1 MQGRSPRSQRGPCR
15 RSAMTPLPFETQV
28 RAVLDEL
35 RPMLRADGGDVEL
48 VAADAAR
55 GRVEVRLTGACT
67 RCSASMQTMSLG
79 VEARLKH
86 SLPAVREVVRV
97 G

>member
-1 MQGRSPRSQRGPCR
+1 
-15 RSAMTPLPFETQV
+15 MTELPFEAQV

-35 RPMLRADGGDVEL
+35 RPSIRADGGDIEL

-55 GRVEVRLTGACT
+55 GRVEVRLTSACT
-67 RCSASMQTMSLG
+67 RCAASVQTMSLG

-86 SLPAVREVVRV
+86 SLPAVREVIRV
-97 G
+97 C